1 MDSHPSPDRDPASI
15 SSWYRPTSGSVMDF
29 GGAAGAGRK
38 TVFTERAEGPGPGD
52 GGDDIDGDAGALG
65 VVELHPKL
73 RTQNAAGH
81 PKAAPREI
89 RMTVFPM
96 ESSQR

>member
-1 MDSHPSPDRDPASI
+1 MDL
-15 SSWYRPTSGSVMDF
+15 

-38 TVFTERAEGPGPGD
+38 TVFTERAVGPGSGD
-52 GGDDIDGDAGALG
+52 GGDDIDGDEGALG
-65 VVELHPKL
+65 VVESHPKL
-73 RTQNAAGH
+73 RTKNAAGH
-81 PKAAPREI
+81 PKAVLREI